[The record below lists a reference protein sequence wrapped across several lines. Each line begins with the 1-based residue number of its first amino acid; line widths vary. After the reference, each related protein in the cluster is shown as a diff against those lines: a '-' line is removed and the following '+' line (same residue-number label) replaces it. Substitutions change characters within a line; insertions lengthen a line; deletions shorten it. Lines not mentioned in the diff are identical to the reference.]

1 MEKMCSLSS
10 LARNCRGWS
19 SCCCLPRGES
29 FEKWRESFLLLW
41 GSCLLSVLGQK
52 ASLWTRG
59 VFTTVTTVSEPSI
72 TPLLNHRLSSKQNGK
87 WLCFFFFF
95 RRAVPECDGLLWSPV
110 KGMFLFCFC
119 FSEIPSVCRTSC
131 ETSHHSLTSCS
142 IPKWLPSQLTKDK
155 ECTDAGCSNGI
166 SQINE
171 RCSPFNFK

>member
-95 RRAVPECDGLLWSPV
+95 SEELFLNVMASFEALS
-110 KGMFLFCFC
+110 KGCFYFAFVFLKSLQFAA
-119 FSEIPSVCRTSC
+119 PPARPHT
-131 ETSHHSLTSCS
+131 TAWHHVRYLS
-142 IPKWLPSQLTKDK
+142 
-155 ECTDAGCSNGI
+155 GCLHS
-166 SQINE
+166 
-171 RCSPFNFK
+171 